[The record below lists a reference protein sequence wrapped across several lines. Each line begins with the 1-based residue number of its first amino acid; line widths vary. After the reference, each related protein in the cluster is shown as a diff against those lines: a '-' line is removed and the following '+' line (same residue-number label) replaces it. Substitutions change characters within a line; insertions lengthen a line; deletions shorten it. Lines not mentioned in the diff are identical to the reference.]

1 MVTPVV
7 YHQGLTLNEVE
18 RRYEEVKEEFE
29 TIKKNYSGFF
39 GRFKRKIDEFR
50 DKKSLSDCCVV
61 LIHLCLENSVKSD
74 YSLNVEIARLNFE
87 ILTYLST
94 FDNSGIRRYKFN

>member
-29 TIKKNYSGFF
+29 TIKKNYSAHNYCFCF
-39 GRFKRKIDEFR
+39 VCHF
-50 DKKSLSDCCVV
+50 C
-61 LIHLCLENSVKSD
+61 
-74 YSLNVEIARLNFE
+74 
-87 ILTYLST
+87 
-94 FDNSGIRRYKFN
+94 